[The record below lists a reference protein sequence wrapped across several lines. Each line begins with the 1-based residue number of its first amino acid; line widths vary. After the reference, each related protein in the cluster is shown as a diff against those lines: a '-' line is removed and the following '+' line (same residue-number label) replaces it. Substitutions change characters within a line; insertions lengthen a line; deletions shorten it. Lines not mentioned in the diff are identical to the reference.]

1 MSDHVAERLRAA
13 NPLPRGSAAV
23 PAADVLARIIAT
35 PRAASSR
42 GRRGAIHRTVIVAG
56 VVLLAAAALAIG
68 ATVSVR
74 YFGGPASTRLPAPVE
89 RALVQAASHRFP
101 GGPLALDRSIEAYAF
116 SSSSA
121 SGRVY
126 MTPYAHRGG
135 FCAALAIGGSP
146 VQAGCADTTIASTAA
161 TTAGGL
167 QPWGLALTPDMHALL
182 GRLEPAAADDT
193 VRLAFEDGT
202 HETLPRKDRWFAY
215 AVAGTRTQ
223 PGHRPV
229 ALVLLDGARVVRRF
243 PLDPV
248 SFNTLTEAR
257 ELVPAS
263 DGSRGQNAVRRMLLG
278 DLTSNDVGDGGE
290 IASHTELAR
299 TTQVASIG
307 FPGGIR
313 VSVFATPVRPI
324 PGWRTGGTIL
334 LSITNRS
341 ARSIGASVGSN
352 TLRGAFFHSVA
363 GCGCAIPEHLGL
375 GYSLLYGDVPRT
387 AARVSVRTSD
397 GREHV
402 ARVIAG
408 GAEWVWAARSFGA
421 RRPVE
426 LIGRNAS
433 GRVVATRRLYGRDGN
448 EIR

>member
-1 MSDHVAERLRAA
+1 MSDHVVERLRAA
-13 NPLPRGSAAV
+13 NPLPRGSAAS
-23 PAADVLARIIAT
+23 PAADVLARIVAT
-35 PRAASSR
+35 PRDTA
-42 GRRGAIHRTVIVAG
+42 RRRRPLTIHRPVIVAG

-89 RALVQAASHRFP
+89 RALVEAASHRFP

-135 FCAALAIGGSP
+135 FCAALAIGGKP
-146 VQAGCADTTIASTAA
+146 VQAGCADATIAGTAS

-182 GRLEPAAADDT
+182 GRLEPAAAKDT

-202 HETLPRKDRWFAY
+202 HETLPRKDQWFAY
-215 AVAGTRTQ
+215 AVAGIRTQ
-223 PGHRPV
+223 AGHRPV
-229 ALVLLDGARVVRRF
+229 ALELRDGSRLVRRF
-243 PLDPV
+243 ALDPL
-248 SFNTLTEAR
+248 SFNTLAEAR
-257 ELVPAS
+257 ALVPAS
-263 DGSRGQNAVRRMLLG
+263 DGSRGQNAVRQMLLG
-278 DLTSNDVGDGGE
+278 DLTSKYVNDGGE
-290 IASHTELAR
+290 VASHTELAR
-299 TTQVASIG
+299 TTQVASMG

-313 VSVFATPVRPI
+313 VSVFATPVRRI
-324 PGWRTGGTIL
+324 PGWRVGGTIL
-334 LSITNRS
+334 VSITNRS
-341 ARSIGASVGSN
+341 ARSIGGGVGSN
-352 TLRGAFFHSVA
+352 ELRGAYFRSVA
-363 GCGCAIPEHLGL
+363 GCGCAVRGHLSL
-375 GYSLLYGDVPRT
+375 GYSLLYGDVPRKAT
-387 AARVSVRTSD
+387 RVSVRTSD
-397 GREHV
+397 GREHA
-402 ARVIAG
+402 ARIVAG
-408 GAEWVWAARSFGA
+408 GAEWIWAARDFGA